1 MGTKVLKKKK
11 KSLDL
16 EVLPAIAVGAERLL
30 ALLASKG
37 FIEYKF
43 PCVHERVYQR
53 QCFYYED
60 VNGVKQPRVI
70 TGFVRIY
77 TSIVGED
84 FRPEGEDA
92 IRIQGIIL
100 NDPASPPIETREIQ
114 IAYNEKVLRTKNN
127 IRKRTIFKAK
137 RAWQAVVAA
146 WKANAADGLVKN
158 ATTATPEAVD
168 TGPTEKQKAYFR
180 ILTGTELVADSKK
193 KASELIATAK
203 ENGAKPQTGAYTGPR
218 RKRRGKFSPKQGDW
232 KEKPVTDAQVRFAK
246 VLVKKIDKMGYQ
258 VNTDPDTWAKHG
270 WTAGKA
276 SEIIDKLKAKADGKI
291 C

>member
-1 MGTKVLKKKK
+1 MGTKVLKKKKK

-43 PCVHERVYQR
+43 PGVQERVYQR

-100 NDPASPPIETREIQ
+100 NDPAFPSIETSEIQ

-146 WKANAADGLVKN
+146 WKAKEALP
-158 ATTATPEAVD
+158 TTATPEAVD

-180 ILTGTELVADSKK
+180 VLTGTELVADSKK

-203 ENGAKPQTGAYTGPR
+203 ENGAKPQDAYTGPR
-218 RKRRGKFSPKQGDW
+218 RKRRGKFSPKQGNW

-291 C
+291 V